1 MEQKMKKRWIIPVCV
16 LGGLAV
22 VCFGVYGWMLYFG
35 SPLIPG
41 SLEQRYTREVH
52 AHREELQTFAEQ
64 CLETGAVPQDQHLP
78 AFVQDVQVVGQSY
91 LDPEEQFVE
100 FSCDGWGLVP
110 SSSYYGFYYSPK
122 GPRAFQGVEEEL
134 VPQDGGYAWQGNGDN
149 HGFTREIG
157 DGFYYFEAHF

>member
-1 MEQKMKKRWIIPVCV
+1 MEQKTKKRWIIPVCV

-41 SLEQRYTREVH
+41 SLERRYTREVH
-52 AHREELQTFAEQ
+52 AHREELQAFAEQ

-78 AFVQDVQVVGQSY
+78 AFVQDAQVVGQSY
-91 LDPEEQFVE
+91 LGPEEQFVE

-110 SSSYYGFYYSPK
+110 SSSYYGFYYSPE
-122 GPRAFQGVEEEL
+122 GPRSFQGVEEEL
-134 VPQDGGYAWQGNGDN
+134 VPQDGGYAWQEDGDN